1 MTGYIVLIN
10 LCSFVHIFVCLLFRS
25 ATTTLLLFNEEVP
38 QPKRAKRNDPWDS
51 YTVYDENNQPTTYS
65 VYDENG
71 QRKDWAG
78 NMVTRMDDEMK
89 ALEWNMAGSITIR
102 DDPPAPIVGGWGGR
116 PVDGGGW
123 GVPSS

>member
-1 MTGYIVLIN
+1 VYEVVVLIN
-10 LCSFVHIFVCLLFRS
+10 LCSFVHIFVCLLFGS

-38 QPKRAKRNDPWDS
+38 QPKRAKRNDPWSS
-51 YTVYDENNQPTTYS
+51 YLVYDEN
-65 VYDENG
+65 D

-89 ALEWNMAGSITIR
+89 YLEWNMAGSTTAIR
-102 DDPPAPIVGGWGGR
+102 DDPPVAPIVGGWGGR
-116 PVDGGGW
+116 PVDGLGW